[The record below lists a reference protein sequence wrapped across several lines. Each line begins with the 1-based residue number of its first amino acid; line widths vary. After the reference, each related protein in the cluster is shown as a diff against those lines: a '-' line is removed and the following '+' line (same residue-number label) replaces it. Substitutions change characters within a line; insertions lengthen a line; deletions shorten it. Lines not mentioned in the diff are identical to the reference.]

1 VAAHSPKE
9 IRTKARQFAFS
20 EIVRFLRE
28 HWQSNISSG
37 GSVPDVVLKLPL
49 LYGELCSFVH
59 GGPDAER
66 ELMSMKSET
75 ERMEESVRLAQLS
88 WQMSGSVKLLLLL
101 VLYQFDKKFAPPF
114 KKVDSILKTG
124 I

>member
-1 VAAHSPKE
+1 
-9 IRTKARQFAFS
+9 
-20 EIVRFLRE
+20 
-28 HWQSNISSG
+28 
-37 GSVPDVVLKLPL
+37 L